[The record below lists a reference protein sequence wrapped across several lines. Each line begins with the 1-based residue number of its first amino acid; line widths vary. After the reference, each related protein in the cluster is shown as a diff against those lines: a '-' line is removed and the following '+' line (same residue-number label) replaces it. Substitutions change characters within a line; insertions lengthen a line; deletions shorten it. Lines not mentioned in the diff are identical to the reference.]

1 MIQSIVAA
9 TLLLAVGLLAYLTDV
24 LVGRSRLRA
33 AADARRWDH
42 VWRRAQQSRW
52 H

>member
-1 MIQSIVAA
+1 MMESIVAA
-9 TLLLAVGLLAYLTDV
+9 TLLLAVVLVAYLADV
-24 LVGRSRLRA
+24 LAGRSRLRA

-42 VWRRAQQSRW
+42 VYQRAQQSRR

>member
-1 MIQSIVAA
+1 MMESIVAA
-9 TLLLAVGLLAYLTDV
+9 TLLVAVALLAYLTDV
-24 LVGRSRLRA
+24 LAGRSRLRA

-42 VWRRAQQSRW
+42 VYQQAQQSRR